1 MFKSAIINALKDLQS
16 MIVDPANLQ
25 FFSSNPQVIQG
36 IEKQVKKIQVNKKMD
51 AKEEARVLLKKLQ
64 DQLLDP
70 VNQLYFL
77 QNPMVLKTIQDN
89 VERLKK
95 SLLR

>member
-1 MFKSAIINALKDLQS
+1 MFKNKIVKALKDLQM

-25 FFSSNPQVIQG
+25 FFHSNPNVIEEIG
-36 IEKQVKKIQVNKKMD
+36 IKVEKFLVNNKMNT
-51 AKEEARVLLKKLQ
+51 KEEARLLLKKLQ

-77 QNPMVLKTIQDN
+77 ENPMVLKTIQEN